1 MPISHHSSRSRAFTL
16 VELLI
21 VIGIIAVLIGIL
33 LPVLGKARES
43 ARRAQCLANQKQI
56 AQSVLLYAHQHKTL
70 PGPAAACV
78 FDPALTD
85 DSQPAILNN
94 YYTAR
99 TLSHKD
105 LLQRFL
111 KSREIWFCPSSSDL
125 RTAASPANATSAY
138 VGKVL
143 GYTYKINNQPATTA
157 EFFFGSWISS
167 DTVLQK
173 SPKRIA
179 QVQRAG
185 TATATRSHA
194 QIWMIS
200 DLDSFNF
207 ATVPNNTTFAITPYP
222 PVTPGYAI
230 ETDRKFKP
238 VHTTGGEFGRCYTFF
253 DGHGEYLLR
262 GDWPENP

>member
-1 MPISHHSSRSRAFTL
+1 MGPLTRSVRLRAFTL

-56 AQSVLLYAHQHKTL
+56 AASVLLYAHQHKTL
-70 PGPAAACV
+70 PGPATACV

-85 DSQPAILNN
+85 GSQPAVLNN

-99 TLSHKD
+99 TLSHRD

-111 KSREIWFCPSSSDL
+111 NSREAWFCPSSGDV
-125 RTAASPANATSAY
+125 RTYASPANATSAY

-143 GYTYKINNQPATTA
+143 GYTYKVNNQPATT
-157 EFFFGSWISS
+157 EPFFFGSWISS
-167 DTVLQK
+167 DTAALK
-173 SPKRIA
+173 APKRLA
-179 QVQRAG
+179 QVQRVG
-185 TATATRSHA
+185 VATATRSHA

-200 DLDSFNF
+200 DLDGFNF
-207 ATVPNNTTFAITPYP
+207 ATTPNNTTFAITPYP
-222 PVTPGYAI
+222 PVTPGYAV
-230 ETDRKFKP
+230 EADRRFRP
-238 VHTTGGEFGRCYTFF
+238 VHTSGGEVGRCYTFF